1 MGCIIYNYDYTREM
15 ENKNYS
21 ITIISNIYINEISDK
36 NKNSTQLND
45 NLRIINN
52 YSISQSKN
60 TNINIHKN
68 VNNVVG
74 NNPFPFVKIEL
85 KGNKSHI

>member
-1 MGCIIYNYDYTREM
+1 M

-21 ITIISNIYINEISDK
+21 IIIISNTYINEINDK
-36 NKNSTQLND
+36 NKISTQLND

-52 YSISQSKN
+52 YSISQSNN

-68 VNNVVG
+68 VNKVVER
-74 NNPFPFVKIEL
+74 NPFPFIKIKL
-85 KGNKSHI
+85 KGSKSYI

>member
-1 MGCIIYNYDYTREM
+1 MGCIIYDYDYARVM

-21 ITIISNIYINEISDK
+21 IIIISNTYINEINDK
-36 NKNSTQLND
+36 NKISTQLND

-52 YSISQSKN
+52 YSISQSNN

-68 VNNVVG
+68 VNNVVER
-74 NNPFPFVKIEL
+74 NPFPFIKI
-85 KGNKSHI
+85 

>member
-60 TNINIHKN
+60 TNININKN

-85 KGNKSHI
+85 KVNKSHI

>member
-1 MGCIIYNYDYTREM
+1 M

-21 ITIISNIYINEISDK
+21 IIIISNTYINEINDK
-36 NKNSTQLND
+36 NKISTQLND

-52 YSISQSKN
+52 YSISQSNN

-68 VNNVVG
+68 VNNVVER
-74 NNPFPFVKIEL
+74 NPFPFIKIKL
-85 KGNKSHI
+85 KGSKSYI